1 MKTIEELEKYAKENY
16 IPIARKQ
23 TTEFMVNLIQENNYK
38 SFFELGTAIGYT
50 SILLKTTFPELK
62 IVTIEYNLKRANIA
76 KTNFTDFGIEYDIEF
91 IIGDAVIYETEEM
104 FDLIFIDAAKLRNRF
119 FLDKF
124 SKNLNSG
131 GTIIVDNMQLDDL
144 WQGADQKKKAKYD
157 LANKEFKDYILTLQE
172 YEVSI
177 YDNIGDGIAV
187 LKKKRFSK
195 LPRG

>member
-76 KTNFTDFGIEYDIEF
+76 KTNFTDFGIEYDIEHF
-91 IIGDAVIYETEEM
+91 QDTHDGWEWYYVEDY
-104 FDLIFIDAAKLRNRF
+104 KR
-119 FLDKF
+119 KF
-124 SKNLNSG
+124 
-131 GTIIVDNMQLDDL
+131 
-144 WQGADQKKKAKYD
+144 
-157 LANKEFKDYILTLQE
+157 E
-172 YEVSI
+172 
-177 YDNIGDGIAV
+177 
-187 LKKKRFSK
+187 
-195 LPRG
+195 

>member
-104 FDLIFIDAAKLRNRF
+104 FDLIFIDAAKLRNGF

-187 LKKKRFSK
+187 LKKKQVTF
-195 LPRG
+195 

>member
-1 MKTIEELEKYAKENY
+1 MKHLEDLEKYAKENF

-23 TTEFMVNLIQENNYK
+23 TTEFMVKIIKENNYK

-50 SILLKTTFPELK
+50 TILLKTTFPELD
-62 IVTIEYNLKRANIA
+62 IVTIEYNQKRAALA
-76 KTNFTDFGIEYDIEF
+76 KTNFIDFNIEHEIEF
-91 IIGDAVIYETEEM
+91 VLGDAVIYETDKI

-124 SKNLNSG
+124 SKNLNIG

-157 LANKEFKDYILTLQE
+157 LANKEFKEYILSLKE
-172 YEVSI
+172 YDVSI
-177 YDNIGDGIAV
+177 YDDIGDGIAV
-187 LKKKRFSK
+187 LKKKQAGF
-195 LPRG
+195 

>member
-1 MKTIEELEKYAKENY
+1 MKHLEDLEKYAKENF

-23 TTEFMVNLIQENNYK
+23 TTEFMVNVIKENNYK

-50 SILLKTTFPELK
+50 TILLKTTFPELD
-62 IVTIEYNLKRANIA
+62 IVTIEYNQKRSSLAR
-76 KTNFTDFGIEYDIEF
+76 TNFIDFNIEHEIEF
-91 IIGDAVIYETEEM
+91 VIGDAVIYETDKM

-124 SKNLNSG
+124 SKNLNIG

-144 WQGADQKKKAKYD
+144 WQGADKKKKAKYD

-187 LKKKRFSK
+187 LKKKQVTF
-195 LPRG
+195 

>member
-76 KTNFTDFGIEYDIEF
+76 KSNFTDFGIEYDIEF

-187 LKKKRFSK
+187 LKKKQVTF
-195 LPRG
+195 

>member
-187 LKKKRFSK
+187 LKKKQVSF
-195 LPRG
+195 

>member
-1 MKTIEELEKYAKENY
+1 MKTIEELEKYAKEKY

-23 TTEFMVNLIQENNYK
+23 TTEFMVNLIKENNYK

-62 IVTIEYNLKRANIA
+62 IGTIEYNLKGASIA

-157 LANKEFKDYILTLQE
+157 LANKEFKE
-172 YEVSI
+172 YALSLVEYDVSI

-187 LKKKRFSK
+187 LKKKQVTF
-195 LPRG
+195 

>member
-1 MKTIEELEKYAKENY
+1 
-16 IPIARKQ
+16 
-23 TTEFMVNLIQENNYK
+23 
-38 SFFELGTAIGYT
+38 
-50 SILLKTTFPELK
+50 
-62 IVTIEYNLKRANIA
+62 
-76 KTNFTDFGIEYDIEF
+76 
-91 IIGDAVIYETEEM
+91 M

-187 LKKKRFSK
+187 LKKKQVTF
-195 LPRG
+195 